1 MLFFLMRCIPLSL
14 CLNLWEYQQEEKM
27 NTMNTKTGRLVG
39 MGILAALIIVLQ
51 TFASS
56 IKIVN
61 FTPPLSLIPI
71 IIGAIIFDEFAG
83 AILGLIFGI
92 VVVLAVISGTEP
104 FSTLMINYNP
114 VMTVIICILKG
125 TVAGYV
131 SGLLYK
137 LLSKQN
143 NNIFALIISS
153 IATPI
158 VNTGIFAV
166 GMLTV
171 FYKLIN
177 DTAASAGADNTI
189 IFFFS
194 GFIGINFLIEIVF
207 VAVLVPAISN
217 IIYVIKKKK

>member
-1 MLFFLMRCIPLSL
+1 
-14 CLNLWEYQQEEKM
+14 M

-71 IIGAIIFDEFAG
+71 IIGAIIFDEFVG

-104 FSTLMINYNP
+104 FSTLMLNYNP

-153 IATPI
+153 FATPI

>member
-1 MLFFLMRCIPLSL
+1 
-14 CLNLWEYQQEEKM
+14 M

-104 FSTLMINYNP
+104 FSTLMLNYNP

-189 IFFFS
+189 FFFFS

>member
-1 MLFFLMRCIPLSL
+1 MYPSEFILKFMGISAGG
-14 CLNLWEYQQEEKM
+14 KM

-39 MGILAALIIVLQ
+39 MGILTALIIVLQ

-71 IIGAIIFDEFAG
+71 IIGAIICDEFAG

-104 FSTLMINYNP
+104 FSTLMLNYNP

>member
-1 MLFFLMRCIPLSL
+1 
-14 CLNLWEYQQEEKM
+14 M

-104 FSTLMINYNP
+104 FSTLMLNYNP
-114 VMTVIICILKG
+114 VMTAIICILKG

-158 VNTGIFAV
+158 VNTGIFAF

>member
-1 MLFFLMRCIPLSL
+1 
-14 CLNLWEYQQEEKM
+14 M

-71 IIGAIIFDEFAG
+71 IIGAIIFDEFVG

-104 FSTLMINYNP
+104 FSTLMLNYNP

>member
-1 MLFFLMRCIPLSL
+1 
-14 CLNLWEYQQEEKM
+14 M

-71 IIGAIIFDEFAG
+71 IIGAIIFDEFVG

-104 FSTLMINYNP
+104 FSTLMLNYNP

-217 IIYVIKKKK
+217 IIYVVKKKK

>member
-14 CLNLWEYQQEEKM
+14 YLNLWEYQQEEKM

-104 FSTLMINYNP
+104 FSTLMLNYNP

-158 VNTGIFAV
+158 VNTGIFAF

>member
-1 MLFFLMRCIPLSL
+1 
-14 CLNLWEYQQEEKM
+14 M

-104 FSTLMINYNP
+104 FSTLMLNYNP

-177 DTAASAGADNTI
+177 DTAASASADNTI
-189 IFFFS
+189 FFFFS

-217 IIYVIKKKK
+217 IIYVIKKKE

>member
-1 MLFFLMRCIPLSL
+1 
-14 CLNLWEYQQEEKM
+14 M

-104 FSTLMINYNP
+104 FSTLMLNYNP

-189 IFFFS
+189 FFFFS

-217 IIYVIKKKK
+217 IIYVIKKKE

>member
-1 MLFFLMRCIPLSL
+1 
-14 CLNLWEYQQEEKM
+14 M
-27 NTMNTKTGRLVG
+27 NIMNTKTGRLVG

-104 FSTLMINYNP
+104 FSTLMLNYNP

-189 IFFFS
+189 FFFFS

>member
-1 MLFFLMRCIPLSL
+1 MVWAYLPPS
-14 CLNLWEYQQEEKM
+14 
-27 NTMNTKTGRLVG
+27 
-39 MGILAALIIVLQ
+39 
-51 TFASS
+51 
-56 IKIVN
+56 
-61 FTPPLSLIPI
+61 PPLSLIPI
-71 IIGAIIFDEFAG
+71 IIGAIIFDEFVG

-104 FSTLMINYNP
+104 FSTLMLNYNP

>member
-1 MLFFLMRCIPLSL
+1 
-14 CLNLWEYQQEEKM
+14 M
-27 NTMNTKTGRLVG
+27 NIMNTKTGRLVG

-104 FSTLMINYNP
+104 FSTLMLNYNP

-189 IFFFS
+189 FFFFS

-217 IIYVIKKKK
+217 IIYVIKKKE

>member
-1 MLFFLMRCIPLSL
+1 
-14 CLNLWEYQQEEKM
+14 M

-104 FSTLMINYNP
+104 FSTLMLNYNP

-158 VNTGIFAV
+158 VNTGIFAF

>member
-1 MLFFLMRCIPLSL
+1 
-14 CLNLWEYQQEEKM
+14 M

-51 TFASS
+51 TFASR

-104 FSTLMINYNP
+104 FSTLMLNYNP